1 MTASGSHIEGTQPL
15 AMAVS
20 NNRSSLC
27 ILNPAAL
34 HSFGLSDFCQCQCHL
49 HLCQDILTF
58 LLLWLQFQCRIVDF
72 MMFHKIPKQLQQD
85 HCGWNTWPEDAQVQ
99 RCPTWAA
106 PRPLSPPLSETTSS
120 LCRFRTGHADGARR
134 AGASPSMIGRPLALL
149 LSRVSPA

>member
-20 NNRSSLC
+20 NSRSSLC
-27 ILNPAAL
+27 ILNPTAL
-34 HSFGLSDFCQCQCHL
+34 HSLGLSDFCQCQCHL

-58 LLLWLQFQCRIVDF
+58 LFNVAAVSILC
-72 MMFHKIPKQLQQD
+72 MTFHKIPKQL
-85 HCGWNTWPEDAQVQ
+85 HHRGWNTWPEEVQ

-120 LCRFRTGHADGARR
+120 LCRLRTGSAHVDGARR
-134 AGASPSMIGRPLALL
+134 AGASPSMIGGPLALL